1 MRYLLHFHSFQ
12 VAGTNWPKLQ
22 YSILVTG
29 ISRFR
34 VARVLQ
40 DDPYVLAQVETLSHF
55 QDEQYEEFKDSK
67 LDIEFGELV
76 ETFRKKAINLLEL
89 LDLSIPSVAKLR
101 VMFAVLPTLCIM
113 LIICNDHFQK
123 MLESIPNHQLA
134 DLISSIVNAS
144 FNEKLEILNAIDLK
158 DRFSKALPLLLRQIE
173 GLKMLQEKQEQES
186 RDVKKV

>member
-1 MRYLLHFHSFQ
+1 M
-12 VAGTNWPKLQ
+12 
-22 YSILVTG
+22 TG

-101 VMFAVLPTLCIM
+101 VSFAVLPTLCIM
-113 LIICNDHFQK
+113 PIIC
-123 MLESIPNHQLA
+123 I
-134 DLISSIVNAS
+134 
-144 FNEKLEILNAIDLK
+144 
-158 DRFSKALPLLLRQIE
+158 
-173 GLKMLQEKQEQES
+173 
-186 RDVKKV
+186 

>member
-101 VMFAVLPTLCIM
+101 VIFAVLPTICILL
-113 LIICNDHFQK
+113 LISIDHFQK
-123 MLESIPNHQLA
+123 LLESIPNHQLA